1 MPKRS
6 KKARK
11 SSKPKQTKLIRR
23 PNDPIVTELEAVR
36 NTVNSTAANTAAATE
51 VAAKAARAELRETI
65 GRIFKIVFAITIIAA
80 PVVFLGTLSANGNL
94 QTAGMAVLLFLWC
107 LFVCHILYSMRDSFE
122 RKVVE
127 TYLAACDYLRVEYRR
142 LWY

>member
-11 SSKPKQTKLIRR
+11 SSKPKQTQLIRR

-51 VAAKAARAELRETI
+51 AAAKAARAELRETI
-65 GRIFKIVFAITIIAA
+65 GRIFKIVFAVTIVAA
-80 PVVFLGTLSANGNL
+80 PIIFLGTLSVSGEF
-94 QTAGMAVLLFLWC
+94 QTAGMAVVLFLWC
-107 LFVCHILYSMRDSFE
+107 LFICNILYDMWDSFE
-122 RKVVE
+122 RKVIEV
-127 TYLAACDYLRVEYRR
+127 YLGAWDYLRIELRR
-142 LWY
+142 VGY